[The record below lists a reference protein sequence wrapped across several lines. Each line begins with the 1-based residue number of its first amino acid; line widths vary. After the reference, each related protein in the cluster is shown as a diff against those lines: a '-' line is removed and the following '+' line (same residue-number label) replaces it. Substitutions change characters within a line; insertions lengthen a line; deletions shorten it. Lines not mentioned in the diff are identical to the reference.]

1 MNENLEKRL
10 LAIFAHP
17 DDESFGAGGLL
28 AKYAHQGV
36 RVIVLSVTCG
46 DAGIQGV
53 SSIEASKIRHGELLR
68 AARQLGGEA
77 YCLGY
82 PDGKLTDTNPKI
94 LLEHIAAWICLV
106 QPQVILTF
114 GPDGVSGHP
123 DHITVSQMVT
133 KAYDRCYN
141 KGMLLYIHPSEATI
155 LGCGVSDTHMVT
167 GQPLVDVDISE
178 YKPEKVRAIQSHLSQ
193 QPNLPKALDD
203 AVGQLA
209 CHEIYTLARLN
220 EPISWFEEIIEEKR

>member
-1 MNENLEKRL
+1 MNENPEQRL

-36 RVIVLSVTCG
+36 RVIVVSVTCG
-46 DAGIQGV
+46 DAGIEGL
-53 SSIEASKIRHGELLR
+53 SAKEAGEIRHHELVG
-68 AARQLGGEA
+68 AASQLGGEA

-82 PDGKLTDTNPKI
+82 PDGKLADTNPNL

-114 GPDGVSGHP
+114 GPEGISGHP

-141 KGMLLYIHPSEATI
+141 QGMLLYIHPSEATV
-155 LGCGVSDTHMVT
+155 LGCGVSDTNMDV
-167 GQPLVDVDISE
+167 GKPRVDVDISE
-178 YKPEKVRAIQSHLSQ
+178 FKPEKVRAIQSHVSQ
-193 QPNLPKALDD
+193 QPNLPKVLEEA
-203 AVGQLA
+203 AGQLA
-209 CHEIYTLARLN
+209 SHEIYTLARLN
-220 EPISWFEEIIEEKR
+220 EPISWFEEVIEEKR